1 MNRSSLPATGALAGL
16 AAGTWR
22 VDQARTSAAFSVRHL
37 TVRVRGRFRDVG
49 GQIVIGDALASCSV
63 TASIATAS
71 VDTGRRMRDDD
82 LRSAG
87 FLDSANYPSMTFAST
102 GITAEDTRF
111 TLAGDLTIR
120 GVTHRVVLEG
130 ELLGLDGTGP
140 QGRPRAWFS
149 GRTVLR
155 RSDFH
160 VGDSPVKGN
169 RAVVGGTVT
178 VELDIEAFLER

>member
-22 VDQARTSAAFSVRHL
+22 IDPARTSAAFSLRHL
-37 TVRVRGRFRDVG
+37 TVRVRGRFRDVDG
-49 GQIVIGDALASCSV
+49 RLAIGDTLASCSV

-82 LRSAG
+82 LRSAA
-87 FLDSANYPSMTFAST
+87 FLDSANFPSMAFAST
-102 GITAEDTRF
+102 GITAEETRF
-111 TLAGDLTIR
+111 TLTGDLTIR

-130 ELLGLDGTGP
+130 EFLGLDQTGP
-140 QGRPRAWFS
+140 QGKPRAWFS

-155 RSDFH
+155 RSAFH

-169 RAVVGGTVT
+169 RAVVGDAVT